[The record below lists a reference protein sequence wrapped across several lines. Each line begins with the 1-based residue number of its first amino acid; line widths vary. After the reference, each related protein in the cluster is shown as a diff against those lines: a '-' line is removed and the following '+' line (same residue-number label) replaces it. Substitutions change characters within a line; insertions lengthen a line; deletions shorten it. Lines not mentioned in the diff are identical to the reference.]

1 MLVGYEM
8 TRAYPALS
16 ASLAIYEG
24 PYDPV
29 NGDVHEN
36 VPEK

>member
-1 MLVGYEM
+1 M

-29 NGDVHEN
+29 NGDVH
-36 VPEK
+36 VAIIQSCPGS